1 MADVVSKVSVR
12 DSVTDIIYKLSE
24 GNPGAVAFLA
34 ELFHISQREPLVFA
48 EAVRLFQALDLRG
61 AGIYMLWN
69 DCLDRSS
76 GAFVQL
82 LSMWRKGEFPEL
94 DILEAVNLEGGRG
107 RRINV
112 PGRWLI

>member
-1 MADVVSKVSVR
+1 MRIGVR
-12 DSVTDIIYKLSE
+12 ANLQDIVGKLSE
-24 GNPGAVAFLA
+24 GNPGAIDFLT
-34 ELFHISQREPLVFA
+34 ELYYISKREPLVFA
-48 EAVRLFQALDLRG
+48 EAVRLFQTLDLSG

-69 DCLDRSS
+69 DCLERSS

-82 LSMWRKGEFPEL
+82 LSMWRKGEFPES
-94 DILEAVNLEGGRG
+94 DILDAVNLEGGRG